1 MQRAMRK
8 ALAASFLVPLFV
20 ATLAQGAESKTA
32 LLKIDG
38 IT

>member
-1 MQRAMRK
+1 MQRAVRK
-8 ALAASFLVPLFV
+8 VLAGSFLVLLFV
-20 ATLAQGAESKTA
+20 APLAQGAESKTA

>member
-1 MQRAMRK
+1 MQRAVRK
-8 ALAASFLVPLFV
+8 VLVTSFLVLLFV

-32 LLKIDG
+32 ILKIDG